1 MKAVLYAL
9 RSFPSG
15 ADLFPRTPPPARSG
29 PRRAAVAVGVAAV
42 LLGAVVLLFRVAGVP
57 SWNSVYA
64 EDRGIFLVQ
73 ALAHPWDLL
82 VPYNGYLEFLPRLL
96 AQIVS
101 LLPLTWA
108 AVVFAW
114 AGALIAS
121 ACALFVYHASSGYIR
136 SRALRAVLA
145 LALLLLPVAPL
156 ELVDNGVNTPWY
168 LIIALFWAALWRPGS
183 RSGKAVSALI
193 AFVTVLSSPLAA
205 VVAPLLAARLL
216 VLRPSRQR
224 GYLTEHWVTAG
235 WLLGWPIQL
244 YVTALTP
251 PGQRSS
257 GHATV
262 LEAAGYWTHTVVLR
276 AFGWHLSWD
285 LVRLL
290 GTTGAT
296 VACGAVLAVL
306 LGLAWLRGGRTA
318 RVLIPLGLVM
328 GFLYTTGAA
337 LITGYVVHQ
346 APFQHPVSFEAASRY
361 SALPLVLIYA
371 MLIAGVDNLARRH
384 GGLRRALALAGGSAS
399 RSAAVPVAV
408 AVLAAVLVPAW
419 VTDYSY
425 QTQRSSGGTW
435 KPVAARY
442 LRHCQHQST
451 VVMPEWTGH
460 KGLYHI
466 PIPCSRIV
474 G

>member
-1 MKAVLYAL
+1 MLYAL

-15 ADLFPRTPPPARSG
+15 ADLFPRTSPAAGPG
-29 PRRAAVAVGVAAV
+29 PRRAAVAAGAAAV
-42 LLGAVVLLFRVAGVP
+42 LLGAVVLLFRVAGIP

-82 VPYNGYLEFLPRLL
+82 VPYNGYLQFLPRLL

-108 AVVFAW
+108 AALFAG
-114 AGALIAS
+114 AGALIDS

-145 LALLLLPVAPL
+145 VTVILLPIAPL
-156 ELVDNGVNTPWY
+156 ELTDNGVNTPWY

-183 RSGKAVSALI
+183 RTGKAISALI
-193 AFVTVLSSPLAA
+193 AFMAVLSSPLAA
-205 VVAPLLAARLL
+205 VVAPLLAARVL
-216 VLRPSRQR
+216 VLRPSREH

-235 WLLGWPIQL
+235 WLLGWPLQL
-244 YVTALTP
+244 YVIAISP
-251 PGQRSS
+251 AGQRSS

-262 LEAAGYWTHTVVLR
+262 LGAAAYWAHTVVLR
-276 AFGWHLSWD
+276 AFGWHISWD

-296 VACGAVLAVL
+296 VACGVVLAAL
-306 LGLAWLRGGRTA
+306 LGLAWLRGGRA
-318 RVLIPLGLVM
+318 SRVLVPVGLVM

-337 LITGYVVHQ
+337 LITGYVVYQ

-361 SALPLVLIYA
+361 SALPLILIYA
-371 MLIAGVDNLARRH
+371 MLIAGVDALARRH
-384 GGLRRALALAGGSAS
+384 GGLRQALGLAGGPAS
-399 RSAAVPVAV
+399 RSAAVAVAL

-425 QTQRSSGGTW
+425 PSQRTSVSPW
-435 KPVAARY
+435 KPIAARY
-442 LRHCQHQST
+442 LRHCRHQSI

-460 KGLYHI
+460 RGLYHV

-474 G
+474 R